1 MEEIRLISIR
11 YKTVNETAAKLMQM
25 TVGLSC

>member
-11 YKTVNETAAKLMQM
+11 YKTVNEATAKLMQM